1 MKKQVL
7 TFIAVSL
14 LSTSVAMASSV
25 KFTTNVDFSK
35 PGMPV
40 GSYSAQD
47 YETLSLYDEAKI
59 AGAGSQVD
67 EKAFEQLALYDE
79 VK

>member
-7 TFIAVSL
+7 TFLAVSL

-25 KFTTNVDFSK
+25 KFTTDVDFSK

-40 GSYSAQD
+40 GNYSVED
-47 YETLSLYDEAKI
+47 YERLSLYDEARVV
-59 AGAGSQVD
+59 GAGNQAD
-67 EKAFEQLALYDE
+67 ENAFKQFALYDE